1 MLEPASWLHHA
12 KTLDVGKKAHFDH
25 DCGGGRTLV
34 CGHKATGWDAYC
46 YRCGDNGWVP
56 HPPESL
62 AQKVARLNKER
73 EHEREAITAPGLPA
87 PMVTDPSD
95 WPLEAKVWL
104 YKAGM
109 SNAAIQEAGFYYHE
123 RTRRVVLPVVNEQ
136 GQLIYWQARGFDD
149 DRPKYINPAVDKS
162 KVVYRRRPV
171 LPAQDDAVHQY
182 VRREL
187 EIAGEVLVLTEDI
200 LSAWK
205 VGSEVEAWCILGTS
219 FPKKYLPEIQRRKP
233 KVLVWLDPDDAGSKG
248 TGKIVRELRSLGL
261 SAKRVTSS
269 ADPKLLSR
277 EKIRRIIQEHKE
289 TM

>member
-1 MLEPASWLHHA
+1 MLDPASWLHHA

-34 CGHKATGWDAYC
+34 CGHKPTGWDAYC
-46 YRCGDNGWVP
+46 YRCSDHGWVA

-62 AQKVARLNKER
+62 AARIKRINKEKAA
-73 EHEREAITAPGLPA
+73 EKAAVTGVGLPT
-87 PMVTDPSD
+87 PFVTNPAE
-95 WPLEAKVWL
+95 WPLEARVWL
-104 YKAGM
+104 YRAGM

-149 DRPKYINPAVDKS
+149 DRPKYINPEVDKS
-162 KVVYRRRPV
+162 KVVYRAGPKETEEASRTIGSIQRE
-171 LPAQDDAVHQY
+171 PA
-182 VRREL
+182 
-187 EIAGEVLVLTEDI
+187 GVLVLTEDI

-205 VGSEVEAWCILGTS
+205 VGQEVPAWCILGTS
-219 FPKKYLPEIQRRKP
+219 LSDAMLPEVIREGRH
-233 KVLVWLDPDDAGSKG
+233 VLVWLDPDDAGTKG
-248 TGKIVRELRSLGL
+248 AGKIVRALRALGL
-261 SAKRVTSS
+261 QAKRITST

-277 EKIRRIIQEHKE
+277 EEIRSIITKE